1 MQARVAYFSMEM
13 ALAVG
18 MKTYSGGLGVLAGD
32 TVRGFADYELSG
44 IGVTLLH
51 RRGYF
56 RQSIDENG
64 WQQEQ
69 PDDWEPAKYAE
80 KLPETVAITIEGRTV
95 TIAVWRRSVEGLNGH
110 AVPVYMLDTR
120 LDANSEYDR
129 TLTDYLYGGDRY
141 YRLCQEMV
149 LGIGGVKILRAL
161 GYTDISRFHM
171 NEGHSA
177 FLTLELLDEAAENA
191 GRKQFSRED
200 VEAIRQKC
208 VFTTHTPVAAGHDRF
223 PLDMAMRALQRKEL
237 RDMQDV
243 FCCDNE
249 LNMTYLAL
257 NLSDRV
263 NGVAKRHGEISR
275 EMFPNYEI
283 DSITNGVHVATWT
296 AEPFAKLFDK
306 HVPEWRKDN
315 FSLRYALR
323 IPCDAVR
330 EAHQQS
336 KQALMDYVNKTAKAD
351 FDVDTFTLGFARR
364 ATPYK
369 RADLLMRDVQRLNA
383 LAERHGPMQIIYAG
397 KAHPNDQ
404 QGKEYIQRVIQSAK
418 KLSDQIQ
425 LVYLP
430 DYAWEL
436 GGLITSGVD
445 VWLNTPLP
453 PNEASGTSGMKA
465 ALNGVPSLSVLDG
478 WWLEGCIENETGWAI
493 GRRYDQIENPD
504 VPAEQDADSL
514 YEKLDEVVLPLYYEN
529 YDGFLDVM
537 INAIALNGSFFT
549 AQRML
554 LEYMSMVYFR

>member
-13 ALAVG
+13 ALAKG

-32 TVRGFADYELSG
+32 TVRGFADLELSSV
-44 IGVTLLH
+44 GVTLLH

-56 RQSIDENG
+56 RQTIDDNG
-64 WQQEQ
+64 WQHEH
-69 PDDWEPAKYAE
+69 PDDWEPDEFADKLSETAKI
-80 KLPETVAITIEGRTV
+80 KIEGRTV
-95 TIAVWRRSVEGLNGH
+95 TIAVWRRDVQGLNGH
-110 AVPVYMLDTR
+110 TVPVYLLDTR
-120 LDANSEYDR
+120 LEANSEYDR
-129 TLTDYLYGGDRY
+129 TLTDYLYGGDSY

-161 GYTDISRFHM
+161 GYEEIRRYHM

-177 FLTLELLDEAAENA
+177 FLTLELLDEAAQEA
-191 GRKQFSRED
+191 GRTKLARED
-200 VEAIRQKC
+200 VDTVRKQC
-208 VFTTHTPVAAGHDRF
+208 VFTTHTPVPAGHDTF
-223 PLDMAMRALQRKEL
+223 PLDMAQRVLQRQEL
-237 RDMQDV
+237 RDMEDV
-243 FCCDNE
+243 FCCDGE

-257 NLSDRV
+257 SLSDRV

-275 EMFPNYEI
+275 RMFPSYEI
-283 DSITNGVHVATWT
+283 DSVTNGVHVATWT
-296 AEPFAKLFDK
+296 SEPFVKLFDE
-306 HVPEWRKDN
+306 HIPEWRKDS

-323 IPCDAVR
+323 IPCDEVWK
-330 EAHQQS
+330 AHLQA

-351 FDVDTFTLGFARR
+351 FDVDAFTLGFARR

-369 RADLLMRDVQRLNA
+369 RANLLMHDVKRLNA
-383 LAERHGPMQIIYAG
+383 IADRHGPIQIIYGG
-397 KAHPNDQ
+397 KAHPHDH
-404 QGKEYIQRVIQSAK
+404 QGKEYIQHVVHAAER
-418 KLSDQIQ
+418 LSKRIK

-436 GGLITSGVD
+436 GGLMTSGVD

-465 ALNGVPSLSVLDG
+465 ALNGVPSLSILDG

-493 GRRYDQIENPD
+493 GHRYDQEES
-504 VPAEQDADSL
+504 PADPTKKDADSL
-514 YEKLDEVVLPLYYEN
+514 YDKLDRVVLPLYYKD
-529 YDGFLDVM
+529 YQGFLDIM
-537 INAIALNGSFFT
+537 INSIALNGSFFT